1 VPPVGP
7 MIWRMPRKTFS
18 ERHRETEPPPSGTV
32 KIDAIIAL
40 HHPVRR
46 RLFESLSGRGPAPVG
61 VLARRC
67 RLAVGSASHHL
78 GVLHR
83 SGWVEPAPELA
94 GDTRESWWRARHRE
108 LSWDSDD
115 FRPGSAGRAVL
126 ELAFREQAGHDLRS
140 VLAWLDSHEELPPQW
155 AHSTS
160 SSAFVLAT
168 SPQLVDLGERLSAL
182 VDDWTKACIR
192 DRDEHPEA
200 ERRTVRVIARAFPSD
215 PETTI
220 PGPA

>member
-1 VPPVGP
+1 
-7 MIWRMPRKTFS
+7 MIARMPRKKFA
-18 ERHRETEPPPSGTV
+18 ERHQQTEPPAAGPE
-32 KIDAIIAL
+32 KIDEIIAL

-67 RLAVGSASHHL
+67 RIAAGSASHHL

-94 GDTRESWWRARHRE
+94 ADTRESWWRARHKA
-108 LSWDSDD
+108 LSWDSEDYP
-115 FRPGSAGRAVL
+115 PGSVGRAVL
-126 ELAFREQAGHDLRS
+126 ELAFREQAGHDFRS
-140 VLAWLDSHEELPPQW
+140 VLAWMDTAEEMPPQW
-155 AHSTS
+155 AHSVS

-168 SPQLVDLGERLSAL
+168 SGQLVDLVERLSAT
-182 VDDWTKACIR
+182 VDEWTAACIR
-192 DRDEHPEA
+192 DREERPGA

-215 PETTI
+215 PETAP
-220 PGPA
+220 PGRG